1 VSASFLASNLVFFI
15 EADYYFILAE
25 TLISFWWIS
34 NPSLELETRYVLTVT
49 FICTKKKGN
58 KNQI

>member
-25 TLISFWWIS
+25 ALIS

-49 FICTKKKGN
+49 FI
-58 KNQI
+58 

>member
-25 TLISFWWIS
+25 AFL
-34 NPSLELETRYVLTVT
+34 LVEETVAPG
-49 FICTKKKGN
+49 GN
-58 KNQI
+58 HRPNASH